1 MDFAALFPVSQP
13 LIGMVHLPPL
23 PGSPRYEGDFELVR
37 RRALTDAATL
47 AAGGMDG
54 LLIENFH
61 DAPFRKQDVEPHTM
75 IAMALLVREIVQ
87 AVELPCGVN
96 VLRND
101 ARAALALAHLCG
113 AAFIRVNV
121 HVGAMVTDQGVIE
134 GNAYETLRY
143 RRELGANVALLADV
157 FVKHA
162 VPLAPL
168 DLDQMARDT
177 VYRGLADGLI
187 VSGSGTG
194 ITCDLNE
201 VQRVRNAVP
210 QVPLLVGS
218 GVAADNVGEFLRVA
232 DGVIV
237 GTSLKCRG
245 EVSQPV
251 DLERVRALVRAARAA
266 AGARGEAAQR

>member
-1 MDFAALFPVSQP
+1 MDFAALFPTPQP
-13 LIGMVHLPPL
+13 LIGMVHLRPL
-23 PGSPRYEGDFELVR
+23 PGSPRYEGDFEVVR

-61 DAPFRKQDVEPHTM
+61 DAPFRKQAVEPHT
-75 IAMALLVREIVQ
+75 IVAMTLVVREIVQ
-87 AVELPCGVN
+87 AVDLPCGVN

-101 ARAALALAHLCG
+101 ALAALALAHLCG
-113 AAFIRVNV
+113 AGFIRVNV
-121 HVGAMVTDQGVIE
+121 HVGAMVTDQGLIE

-157 FVKHA
+157 CVKHA

-168 DLDQMARDT
+168 DLGQMARDT
-177 VYRGLADGLI
+177 VHRGLADGLI

-194 ITCDLNE
+194 TVCDLDE
-201 VQRVRNAVP
+201 VRRVREAVP
-210 QVPLLVGS
+210 QVPLLIGS

-237 GTSLKCRG
+237 GTSLKRGG

-251 DLERVRALVRAARAA
+251 DLERVQALVHAARAA
-266 AGARGEAAQR
+266 AGAQDEAARR